1 MIARLAVIALTL
13 VALRPAAAGPYCG
26 TFSDTAPAD
35 GTVLPVAPTIALV
48 AEDSYYD
55 GDRQAKATARAIRA
69 TIDGKRVALATRDVR
84 TKDGLLRFVT
94 IQSRREGK
102 LVVTVKGRYNETES
116 SYTISKAWTAPE
128 AVGVTLSRGRD
139 TRLGPYRRIGELA
152 ILRADAPV
160 IAFSLRWRRD
170 HDDTWRVLPLPSSTK
185 DGKSE
190 ARLGQTMC
198 GMVENVPLRFLEA
211 GIEAELTAWLPNGK
225 TVPITLPDPLVIP
238 PRSQ

>member
-1 MIARLAVIALTL
+1 MTIRLVVIALTL
-13 VALRPAAAGPYCG
+13 AARTAAAGPYCG
-26 TFSDTAPAD
+26 TQTDTAPAD
-35 GTVLPVAPTIALV
+35 GTVLPVRPTITLV

-55 GDRQAKATARAIRA
+55 GDRQAKATALGIRA
-69 TIDGKRVALATRDVR
+69 TIDGKPVTFATRDVR
-84 TKDGLLRFVT
+84 TKDGLLRFLT
-94 IQSRREGK
+94 IRSDKTGK
-102 LVVTVKGRYNETES
+102 LVITAKQRYGEVETTF
-116 SYTISKAWTAPE
+116 TISKDWKAPE
-128 AVGVTLSRGRD
+128 TVGVTLVRGRD

-170 HDDTWRVLPLPSSTK
+170 HDDEWRVLPLPASTQ

-198 GMVENVPLRFLEA
+198 GMVENVPLKFLEA

-225 TVPITLPDPLVIP
+225 TVEISLPTPLVIP
-238 PRSQ
+238 PSSE